1 MQNCATSRER
11 PFRHNSSAS
20 STEIGS
26 ETGLALRSEC
36 RYFLLKLP
44 VLEAMFELRLS
55 ASWAP
60 VLGACACAR
69 ATLLRVAWLWWLEC
83 AQDST
88 EAHLLPDADVAAAAI
103 ARKAGGGCD
112 MRVWHDG

>member
-36 RYFLLKLP
+36 RYFLLKLLVP
-44 VLEAMFELRLS
+44 EAMFELRLS
-55 ASWAP
+55 ASRAP
-60 VLGACACAR
+60 VLGTRVCVRNAVAR
-69 ATLLRVAWLWWLEC
+69 RLALAARMRAGFRGGHTSSQTPMSLRRVSLGK
-83 AQDST
+83 
-88 EAHLLPDADVAAAAI
+88 
-103 ARKAGGGCD
+103 RAGLRHEG
-112 MRVWHDG
+112 MA